1 MQLSLLSIL
10 FAVVQ
15 CAVHNSFSLSDD
27 EDINNSNMIETN
39 DEDGSSQPWD
49 EDGPPHHRNQFGSG
63 TIYEGSGTTTV
74 ESITTTFD
82 VYIPTQT
89 TVVLSTF
96 EVDELPSK
104 KPVTPKPIE
113 TTVADISESENAKP
127 EPRKP
132 EGILTCLTNTDCQ
145 FWGAKY
151 FLAAL
156 LGGAIVGFLIIGIVI
171 IFICHTVKKRDQG
184 TYVVKEKYTAG
195 QAAPPSYQ
203 YGTQK
208 GNEEF
213 YA

>member
-1 MQLSLLSIL
+1 MQLRLLSI
-10 FAVVQ
+10 FIAVVQ
-15 CAVHNSFSLSDD
+15 CTAQNNFLLSDD
-27 EDINNSNMIETN
+27 EDIN
-39 DEDGSSQPWD
+39 DENGSTPNYNEQEGFSGSADGD
-49 EDGPPHHRNQFGSG
+49 
-63 TIYEGSGTTTV
+63 TTT
-74 ESITTTFD
+74 EG
-82 VYIPTQT
+82 PTPTYEIVTGPVSSTPQT
-89 TVVLSTF
+89 TVVLSTY
-96 EVDELPSK
+96 EVEVLGKTDL
-104 KPVTPKPIE
+104 KPKILSTPKPVE
-113 TTVADISESENAKP
+113 TTPSESEDIGL
-127 EPRKP
+127 EPQKP

>member
-1 MQLSLLSIL
+1 MQLRLLSI
-10 FAVVQ
+10 FVAVVQ
-15 CAVHNSFSLSDD
+15 CTAQNNFLLSDD
-27 EDINNSNMIETN
+27 EDIN
-39 DEDGSSQPWD
+39 DENGSTPNNY
-49 EDGPPHHRNQFGSG
+49 EGGSG
-63 TIYEGSGTTTV
+63 IGSGEDTTT
-74 ESITTTFD
+74 EGPTPT
-82 VYIPTQT
+82 YIMTGPVSSTPQT
-89 TVVLSTF
+89 TVVLSTY
-96 EVDELPSK
+96 EVDVFDKDIQGEVDVKTKILS
-104 KPVTPKPIE
+104 TPKPLE
-113 TTVADISESENAKP
+113 TTPAVTEDIGL
-127 EPRKP
+127 EPQKP
-132 EGILTCLTNTDCQ
+132 EGILKCLTNTDCQ